1 MLFIHENYIFPQSCK
16 TVSAQITPAV
26 SGAHNQRGLLIF
38 PAGEEFCNQP
48 QAIKNKW
55 QAKVWKKSIYAPKAL
70 GFFRQGHL
78 TFFVRD
84 IGKQ

>member
-48 QAIKNKW
+48 QAIKNK
-55 QAKVWKKSIYAPKAL
+55 
-70 GFFRQGHL
+70 
-78 TFFVRD
+78 
-84 IGKQ
+84 